1 MLVSGYAKGL
11 PCFPFRERTPCTRSR
26 KHTVKVIC
34 IRRLLR
40 IAHSDVRFSQRHEKK
55 VTSCQDDSNS
65 RPAPQSRTRSSLE
78 IWIPRC
84 AGICQC
90 CRLGTSIVTVPF
102 TLSGA
107 QVTWDTTFS
116 WAGLAQSFAG
126 RLATSPIQIR
136 FLPAL
141 ER

>member
-1 MLVSGYAKGL
+1 MRRACLVFLFVSAHL
-11 PCFPFRERTPCTRSR
+11 ALAQENT
-26 KHTVKVIC
+26 
-34 IRRLLR
+34 LLR
-40 IAHSDVRFSQRHEKK
+40 SFAFVGCYELHTPTSDSASAKRKK

-65 RPAPQSRTRSSLE
+65 RPAPQSSTRSSLG

-116 WAGLAQSFAG
+116 WAGLAQSLAG